1 MSSLTSVW
9 HTSEKIPEKNEGRN
23 FEELLVVI
31 SDFRLALL
39 ASIGKMK
46 F

>member
-1 MSSLTSVW
+1 MSFLTSVW

-31 SDFRLALL
+31 SDFRLALIAVL
-39 ASIGKMK
+39 EK
-46 F
+46 

>member
-9 HTSEKIPEKNEGRN
+9 HTSEKIPEKNEGRK

-31 SDFRLALL
+31 SDFRLALIAVL
-39 ASIGKMK
+39 EK
-46 F
+46 